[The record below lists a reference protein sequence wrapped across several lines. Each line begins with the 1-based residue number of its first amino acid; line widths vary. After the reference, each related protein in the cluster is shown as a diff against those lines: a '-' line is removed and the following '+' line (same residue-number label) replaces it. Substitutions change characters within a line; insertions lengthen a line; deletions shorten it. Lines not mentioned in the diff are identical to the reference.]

1 MKLARLEAMKSGWFV
16 GDFEPTSFRTQA
28 FEVCY
33 RIHPAGETWSKH
45 YHKIAT
51 EINLLVSGRMTL
63 GGVQLTSGDIFVLE
77 PGDVADPIFEEDC
90 AVICVKTPSIAAD
103 KYVVAD

>member
-1 MKLARLEAMKSGWFV
+1 MKLARLDEMKSGWFV
-16 GDFEPTSFRTQA
+16 GNFEPTSFRTQA
-28 FEVCY
+28 FEACY
-33 RIHPAGETWSKH
+33 RVHPAGEQWPKH
-45 YHKIAT
+45 FHKIAT

-63 GGVQLTSGDIFVLE
+63 GGVTLTSGDIFILE

-90 AVICVKTPSIAAD
+90 SVICIKTPSLPAD